1 MRQLSST
8 MVAAIINFMDGKCHI
23 PKADDKKNQCISRL
37 MIRMFGCSNKAVLFQ
52 VLVHVGLHFCYQKL
66 IVVVKKTKKTRICLT
81 FWTMNNLP
89 EKKQKS
95 NTQPTQSLHQQ
106 SRHCRHL
113 IYQLKIIAS
122 LKKNDR
128 INTTNGLYIQ
138 NSIFQSIQRWYT
150 GENRVVNLSTLESI
164 FDEALEYYEHLLQQI
179 KVLEEDSKRD
189 KQCKLKQQAES
200 LKFELEQSLTGL
212 SNLAFTYKAHA
223 DVVAKI
229 YTLSQHV
236 GFHLRCNF

>member
-1 MRQLSST
+1 

-89 EKKQKS
+89 AKKQKS
-95 NTQPTQSLHQQ
+95 DTQSTQSTQSLHQQ

-122 LKKNDR
+122 IKKNDR
-128 INTTNGLYIQ
+128 INTTNGLFIQ
-138 NSIFQSIQRWYT
+138 NSFFQSIQRWYT
-150 GENRVVNLSTLESI
+150 GENRGDNLATLESI
-164 FDEALEYYEHLLQQI
+164 FDEALEYYGHLLQQI
-179 KVLEEDSKRD
+179 EVMEEESKQT
-189 KQCKLKQQAES
+189 KQTSQLKQQAES

-229 YTLSQHV
+229 YTLSKHV
-236 GFHLRCNF
+236 SFRL